1 MEWRFVRKDSTFLST
16 NMYWLKRREIQKVQ
30 TLAVEFN
37 IEVRNG

>member
-1 MEWRFVRKDSTFLST
+1 
-16 NMYWLKRREIQKVQ
+16 MYWLKRRGIQKVQ